1 MVMTTSE
8 ASTASGVRIL
18 GLLAVMSMPISFI
31 ASTATGLIWSAGAD
45 PAERTSTCPSDRAV
59 MKPAAIWDRPALW
72 TQTNMTLGRW
82 DKIGRAS
89 CRERGQGSRV
99 EVYVRAEVQ
108 RS

>member
-59 MKPAAIWDRPALW
+59 MKRSEEHTSEL
-72 TQTNMTLGRW
+72 QSRGHLVCRLLL
-82 DKIGRAS
+82 DKQKQKKRTKMS
-89 CRERGQGSRV
+89 KPESSTF
-99 EVYVRAEVQ
+99 
-108 RS
+108 RSP